1 MTVRELCQQVRS
13 VLQKREEDIQR
24 ETEALHERMREIARE
39 NAALEKERKDREL
52 RTLAHYIALEMK
64 KGN

>member
-1 MTVRELCQQVRS
+1 MTLSELCEAVRIKLKQS
-13 VLQKREEDIQR
+13 EIEAKRESDEMY
-24 ETEALHERMREIARE
+24 ERMREIARE
-39 NAALEKERKDREL
+39 NAAQMQERRDQEL